1 MTIMK
6 LFKANESEL
15 EVTISNR
22 TIFRIVGMTVLAII
36 TFLAIKTSMSTLV
49 LIGTAVFLALALN
62 APVHWLANRL
72 PQRKGD
78 NRKLATLI
86 SILVVLAALIGF
98 IVAVVPPMLKQTAS
112 FISTVPTLISDAR
125 DENTAIGRFIARY
138 NLQKQVD
145 KLSDQLSDQLGEIGG
160 SAIATIG
167 TVGSSLFSFVTVIVL
182 TIMMLLEGPR
192 WIELAY
198 RLIPAR
204 RRGHSR
210 ELSRK
215 MLNVVQGYVNG
226 QVTLAAVA
234 AVLIVPIFFI
244 MGVSY
249 PIALMVLV
257 FICGLIPMVG
267 HTIGAIISTIIALF
281 TSPLAAI
288 VVLGYYILY
297 QQIENYAV
305 QPKIQSNSTNMSPL
319 LVLIAVLLGANF
331 GGLLG
336 ALVSIP
342 VMGCIRIL
350 VLDYLERRDIL
361 APVEASAVPAP
372 AKLAKKTKSK

>member
-1 MTIMK
+1 MK
-6 LFKANESEL
+6 LFKPGESEI
-15 EVTISNR
+15 EVMISNR

-49 LIGTAVFLALALN
+49 LIGTAMFLALALN

-72 PQRKGD
+72 PARKGD
-78 NRKLATLI
+78 NRKLATVI
-86 SILVVLAALIGF
+86 SILVILAALIGF
-98 IVAVVPPMLKQTAS
+98 LVAIVPPMVKQTTS
-112 FISTVPTLISDAR
+112 FIGTIPTLIDDAR
-125 DENTAIGRFIARY
+125 DENKTVGQFIAKY

-145 KLSDQLSDQLGEIGG
+145 KLSDQISDQLGDIGT
-160 SAIATIG
+160 SAISSIG
-167 TVGSSLFSFVTVIVL
+167 TVGSSVFSFITVIVL

-192 WIELAY
+192 WSELAY

-204 RRGHSR
+204 RRAHSR
-210 ELSRK
+210 ELSQK
-215 MLNVVQGYVNG
+215 MLRVIQGYVNG
-226 QVTLAAVA
+226 QVTLAAIA
-234 AVLIVPIFFI
+234 SVLIVPIFFI

-249 PIALMVLV
+249 PIALMVVV

-267 HTIGAIISTIIALF
+267 HTIGAIICTVIALF
-281 TSPLAAI
+281 TSPMAAM

-342 VMGCIRIL
+342 VMGCIRI
-350 VLDYLERRDIL
+350 VVIDYLERRDIL
-361 APVEASAVPAP
+361 TPADVPAP
-372 AKLAKKTKSK
+372 AKLAKKSATSKA

>member
-1 MTIMK
+1 MK
-6 LFKANESEL
+6 LFKSNESEL

-22 TIFRIVGMTVLAII
+22 TIFRIVGMTVLAVLV
-36 TFLAIKTSMSTLV
+36 FLAIKTSISTLV
-49 LIGTAVFLALALN
+49 LIGTAMFLALALN

-72 PQRKGD
+72 PTRKSD
-78 NRKLATLI
+78 NRKLATVI
-86 SILVVLAALIGF
+86 SILVILAALIGF
-98 IVAVVPPMLKQTAS
+98 IVAIVPPMVKQTTS
-112 FISTVPTLISDAR
+112 FISTIPALIDDAR
-125 DENTAIGRFIARY
+125 DENTAVGQFIVKY

-145 KLSDQLSDQLGEIGG
+145 KLSDQISDQFGEIGG
-160 SAIATIG
+160 SAITTIG

-192 WIELAY
+192 WAELAY
-198 RLIPAR
+198 RLIPSR
-204 RRGHSR
+204 KRTHTR
-210 ELSRK
+210 ELSQK
-215 MLNVVQGYVNG
+215 MLRVIQGYVNG

-234 AVLIVPIFFI
+234 SILIVPIFFI

-267 HTIGAIISTIIALF
+267 HTIGAVICTFIALF

-288 VVLGYYILY
+288 VVLSYYILY

-361 APVEASAVPAP
+361 APVDVPAP
-372 AKLAKKTKSK
+372 AKLAKKPNTSKA